1 MKALIVADE
10 SVDVEIT
17 SALRS
22 TGFEV
27 YSIVE
32 NHPGW
37 TDHQVLEF
45 AFSKN
50 AYLITEDKDFGELT
64 YRLKKPSHGILL
76 IRLIEEGSEEKAVI
90 VLSLLEKQFDQLWK
104 MFAVLERS
112 KLRVKPI

>member
-1 MKALIVADE
+1 MKAMIVAGE

-22 TGFEV
+22 AGFEV

-37 TDHQVLEF
+37 TDTQVLEF
-45 AFSKN
+45 TFSKN

-64 YRLKKPSHGILL
+64 YRLKRPSHGILL
-76 IRLIEEGSEEKAVI
+76 IHQIEEGSEEKAAI
-90 VLSLLEKQFDQLWK
+90 VLLLLEKQFDQLWK